1 MKPACIATTTGR
13 EENKMRRLTALVV
26 FSLSLLLTGLAMAE
40 TPMPA
45 VQQGQATVQAATPLV
60 RCSTCGVE
68 FTTLKGLQEHL
79 IAHPGHKIVP
89 AAGGVAAPLVKCS
102 TCGAEFTTISEI
114 QEHLKAHP
122 EHKLVSTGGVA
133 APLVKC
139 STCGVEFTNLQ
150 EVQEHL
156 RAHPEHQVVP
166 VE

>member
-1 MKPACIATTTGR
+1 
-13 EENKMRRLTALVV
+13 MRRLTALVV

-45 VQQGQATVQAATPLV
+45 VQQGQATVKAATPLV

-89 AAGGVAAPLVKCS
+89 TAGGVAAPLVKCS
-102 TCGAEFTTISEI
+102 TCGVEFTTISEV

-139 STCGVEFTNLQ
+139 STCGVEFTNLK

-156 RAHPEHQVVP
+156 IAHPEHKMVP